1 MKKEEYS
8 LVYKAIHGD
17 SHAYGELIH
26 QYNPYFYKIAFLYVK
41 NEDAAVEIVQD
52 SVYQGY
58 LKIKTLRNPELFS
71 TWMTRII
78 MNKAVRYIKQNKKI
92 VEYEEAFH
100 EASHSEH
107 VEEKL
112 DIMNAVNRLPKK
124 YKDVIIQ
131 KYFLEM
137 SVEEIAKKQMIPE
150 NTVKTNLSRAR
161 AALKKMLKEDYFED
175 S

>member
-112 DIMNAVNRLPKK
+112 DLMNAVNRLPKNTK
-124 YKDVIIQ
+124 TLSFKNIFWKCLWRKLQ
-131 KYFLEM
+131 KADDTGEY
-137 SVEEIAKKQMIPE
+137 SE
-150 NTVKTNLSRAR
+150 NQFIKGKSCF
-161 AALKKMLKEDYFED
+161 KEDVKGGLF
-175 S
+175 

>member
-17 SHAYGELIH
+17 SHAYGKLIH

-100 EASHSEH
+100 
-107 VEEKL
+107 
-112 DIMNAVNRLPKK
+112 
-124 YKDVIIQ
+124 
-131 KYFLEM
+131 
-137 SVEEIAKKQMIPE
+137 
-150 NTVKTNLSRAR
+150 
-161 AALKKMLKEDYFED
+161 
-175 S
+175 

>member
-71 TWMTRII
+71 TWMTRILSLI
-78 MNKAVRYIKQNKKI
+78 HI
-92 VEYEEAFH
+92 
-100 EASHSEH
+100 SEPT
-107 VEEKL
+107 
-112 DIMNAVNRLPKK
+112 RLR
-124 YKDVIIQ
+124 I
-131 KYFLEM
+131 
-137 SVEEIAKKQMIPE
+137 S
-150 NTVKTNLSRAR
+150 SRMPSSA
-161 AALKKMLKEDYFED
+161 
-175 S
+175 

>member
-112 DIMNAVNRLPKK
+112 DLMNAVNRLPKNTK
-124 YKDVIIQ
+124 TSSFKNIFWKCLWRKLQ
-131 KYFLEM
+131 K
-137 SVEEIAKKQMIPE
+137 
-150 NTVKTNLSRAR
+150 SR
-161 AALKKMLKEDYFED
+161 
-175 S
+175 

>member
-112 DIMNAVNRLPKK
+112 DLMNAVNRLRKNTKTSSFKNIFWKCLWRNCKK
-124 YKDVIIQ
+124 ADDTGEYSENQFIQ
-131 KYFLEM
+131 GKSSF
-137 SVEEIAKKQMIPE
+137 
-150 NTVKTNLSRAR
+150 
-161 AALKKMLKEDYFED
+161 KEDVKGGLF
-175 S
+175 

>member
-100 EASHSEH
+100 EASHFEH
-107 VEEKL
+107 VEIGCRKNTKTSSFKNIFWKCLWRKL
-112 DIMNAVNRLPKK
+112 
-124 YKDVIIQ
+124 Q
-131 KYFLEM
+131 K
-137 SVEEIAKKQMIPE
+137 
-150 NTVKTNLSRAR
+150 SR
-161 AALKKMLKEDYFED
+161 
-175 S
+175 

>member
-78 MNKAVRYIKQNKKI
+78 MNKA
-92 VEYEEAFH
+92 FH

-112 DIMNAVNRLPKK
+112 DLMNAVNRLPKK